1 MSVTGVRGDTTMAF
15 SRSIGRALRG
25 GVASRRASVAVR
37 ATTASTRHHHQHR
50 HHAALPLFPRLA
62 RGAANAASALP
73 SFSARHP
80 RVLASLAPSRGA
92 SHAPRAATAG
102 TAASADDV
110 AAATAAAAAQGD
122 VVRALKQ
129 SKKDGADVSKAD
141 VDAAVAKLKELK
153 ATAEALADPEA
164 AAKAAAKAAAA
175 DAAKAKPKAGAEVG
189 VTPKSEDFSRW
200 YLDVIREC
208 ELADYGPARG
218 TMVIRPYGY
227 ALWEGIQRWMDAKFK
242 TTGVENAYFPQL
254 IPYSFITKEA
264 SHVEGFSPELAV
276 VTQGG
281 GKTLE
286 EPLVVRPTSET
297 IVNHMFSQWI
307 QSYRDLPLLMNQW
320 ANVHRWEMRTR
331 PFIRT
336 LEFLWQEGHTAHA
349 TAEEAEERAVQM
361 IDVYREFAEDVA
373 AMPVIVGRKS
383 RVETFAGANNTYTIE
398 AMMGDKRALQ
408 AGTSHNLGQNFAKA
422 FDTTFLDENGKTQ
435 HVHQS
440 SWGVS
445 TRLIGGIIMTHGDDV
460 GLRRVLYTGPHTTAF
475 AW

>member
-1 MSVTGVRGDTTMAF
+1 MAF

-227 ALWEGIQRWMDAKFK
+227 ALWEGIQSWMDAKFK
-242 TTGVENAYFPQL
+242 ATGVRERVLSAAHPVFVHH
-254 IPYSFITKEA
+254 EGGVA
-264 SHVEGFSPELAV
+264 RGGFSPELAV

-281 GKTLE
+281 GKSWRSRSWC
-286 EPLVVRPTSET
+286 VR
-297 IVNHMFSQWI
+297 
-307 QSYRDLPLLMNQW
+307 
-320 ANVHRWEMRTR
+320 R
-331 PFIRT
+331 P
-336 LEFLWQEGHTAHA
+336 
-349 TAEEAEERAVQM
+349 
-361 IDVYREFAEDVA
+361 
-373 AMPVIVGRKS
+373 
-383 RVETFAGANNTYTIE
+383 
-398 AMMGDKRALQ
+398 
-408 AGTSHNLGQNFAKA
+408 
-422 FDTTFLDENGKTQ
+422 
-435 HVHQS
+435 
-440 SWGVS
+440 
-445 TRLIGGIIMTHGDDV
+445 
-460 GLRRVLYTGPHTTAF
+460 RRS
-475 AW
+475 